1 MGELKD
7 CYVYAFPK
15 ERRRE
20 EELRQEEACFGRCRP
35 VLHETVQGSVAC
47 SSLERCELRVP
58 TLLSAPCDNS
68 LIHAPPKKNK
78 IIISSSQRRSPK
90 IGCLDA
96 TSLTQLNLGGSQFIA
111 SFLAS

>member
-7 CYVYAFPK
+7 CFVYAFPK

-68 LIHAPPKKNK
+68 LIHAPPKKKQNNNFLVAAK
-78 IIISSSQRRSPK
+78 ISEDRLFGRHISYS
-90 IGCLDA
+90 
-96 TSLTQLNLGGSQFIA
+96 T
-111 SFLAS
+111 